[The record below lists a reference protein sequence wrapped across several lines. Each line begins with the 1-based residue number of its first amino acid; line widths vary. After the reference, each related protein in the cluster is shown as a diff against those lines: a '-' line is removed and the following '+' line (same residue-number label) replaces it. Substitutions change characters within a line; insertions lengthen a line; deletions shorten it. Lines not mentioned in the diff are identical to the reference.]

1 MFIEHICGATCISD
15 AVFFIPPEVSFLN
28 APNLGTLGSH
38 CSEENGDCDD
48 GDEGDGD
55 DGEGNVDEVDGD
67 DGAFAT
73 GVVEQQQR
81 CRSKSNIYTA
91 LPHL

>member
-1 MFIEHICGATCISD
+1 MFIEHICGATCISN
-15 AVFFIPPEVSFLN
+15 AVFSSTRSVIFEC
-28 APNLGTLGSH
+28 PNLGTLGSH
-38 CSEENGDCDD
+38 CSKENGDCDD

-55 DGEGNVDEVDGD
+55 DGEGYVDEVDGD

-81 CRSKSNIYTA
+81 CRSKSNMYTA